1 MDFEKDFSFLLT
13 ISYDGS
19 GFFGWF
25 CPKNRSIRTTLEAA
39 LSPFF
44 GPVALLVASRTDRG
58 VHALDQK
65 VVLKTSQNRVLSA
78 EVVNGIRRLL
88 PLDLALLDI
97 RPCPSDFHPS
107 LSAKS
112 KEYRY
117 YFHSKDLPPLFYP
130 HSLKI
135 DPVDLSSIEKGL
147 PLFVGRHNFA
157 LFEDRSNTFRDD
169 KTCTLFSIEF
179 VVLNE
184 GLFYI
189 KIVGDR
195 FLYHMCRKIAGTLL
209 YVGYGKISINQLEK
223 GIGNLTPQD
232 IGPTLPPLGLILQKV
247 AYDRI
252 DSLSL

>member
-1 MDFEKDFSFLLT
+1 MNFEKEQSFLLS
-13 ISYDGS
+13 ISYDGTD
-19 GFFGWF
+19 FFGWY

-39 LSPFF
+39 LIPFF
-44 GPVALLVASRTDRG
+44 GSITLLVASRTDRG

-65 VVLKTSQNRVLSA
+65 VVLKTSINRALSA
-78 EVVNGIRRLL
+78 EVVDGIRRLL
-88 PLDLALLDI
+88 PLDLTLLDI
-97 RPCPSDFHPS
+97 QPCPPDFHPS

-117 YFHSKDLPPLFYP
+117 YFHSTNLPPHFNPY
-130 HSLKI
+130 SLKI
-135 DPVDLSSIEKGL
+135 DSIDLSSIKKGL
-147 PLFVGRHNFA
+147 HLFLGTHDFAPL
-157 LFEDRSNTFRDD
+157 EDRSNTLRGD
-169 KTCTLFSIEF
+169 KTCTLFSVELITLSQGVNF
-179 VVLNE
+179 L
-184 GLFYI
+184 

-223 GIGNLTPQD
+223 GIGNLNPQD

-247 AYDRI
+247 TYDRI